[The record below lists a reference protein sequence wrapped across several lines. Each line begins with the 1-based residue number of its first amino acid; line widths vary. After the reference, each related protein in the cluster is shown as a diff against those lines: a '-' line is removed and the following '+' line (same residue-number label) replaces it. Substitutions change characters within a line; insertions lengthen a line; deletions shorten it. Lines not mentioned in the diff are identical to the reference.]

1 MVKLMVSPL
10 LNFTSVINYGSKIM
24 EISLKSFILFGSV
37 VLTGLSAG
45 LFYSWS
51 VSVIPGTQ
59 KVADPAYLETM
70 QSINR
75 AILNPAFFLIFFGS
89 ILFLSLSSIYEFH
102 VNKMTFWLLLSAS
115 IFYLIGTVG
124 VTALGNVPLNDQL
137 DALELAKVNVKEMA
151 EFRKYYESNW
161 NHLHLI
167 RTVFAV
173 ASFLLSTLAIFTY
186 TKQ

>member
-1 MVKLMVSPL
+1 MATHTKHI
-10 LNFTSVINYGSKIM
+10 LNM
-24 EISLKSFILFGSV
+24 EISIKSFILFGSV

-59 KVADPAYLETM
+59 KIADPAYLATM

-89 ILFLSLSSIYEFH
+89 MIFLSISSIYEFH
-102 VNKMTFWLLLSAS
+102 TAKVTFWLLLSAS
-115 IFYLIGTVG
+115 IFYLVGTVG

-137 DALELAKVNVKEMA
+137 EVLELAKMNTNKIA
-151 EFRKYYESNW
+151 EFRIFYESNW
-161 NHLHLI
+161 NRLHLI

-173 ASFLLSTLAIFTY
+173 ISFLLTVLAVFHY
-186 TKQ
+186 SK